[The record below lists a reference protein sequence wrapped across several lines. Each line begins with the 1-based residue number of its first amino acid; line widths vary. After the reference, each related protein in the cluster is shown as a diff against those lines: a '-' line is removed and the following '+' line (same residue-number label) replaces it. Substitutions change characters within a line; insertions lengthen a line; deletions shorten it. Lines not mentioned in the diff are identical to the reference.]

1 MNKRFLFVIGALL
14 VAAIGCDREPCAAC
28 QEEQE
33 LRHIRFESAPD
44 ELQQEGGEHNVAGSM
59 LYVFTPAGDL
69 VCCYASADG
78 ACDFFLTDDVYDFVA
93 VVNKDDLP
101 SADVTR
107 SELLSTLTTL
117 AENAP
122 DRLVMRGTLGAHRIE
137 TDEKITLE
145 AERVAAKVSCILRT
159 VFPERL
165 AALPFEIDAIYL
177 TNVVGAHLLSL
188 SDLAPDA
195 SACWFNRMDVE
206 DSESVVPFD
215 LIFKQ
220 VGRRMGAAEVL
231 DPGVSLYAYPNTC
244 ADDHDRTKWTAR
256 RTRLVV
262 RARLG
267 DRLTYYPVTL
277 DSVLP
282 NRHYRVDLTIA
293 GYGVEHPEDRLSDY
307 ASLAASLTLVPWD
320 DGGSLEGYY

>member
-33 LRHIRFESAPD
+33 LRHIHFESAPD
-44 ELQQEGGEHNVAGSM
+44 VLAQDGGEHNVAGCM

-69 VCCYASADG
+69 VCCYASAEG
-78 ACDFFLTDDVYDFVA
+78 AYDFFLTDDVYDFVA

-101 SADVTR
+101 AADVTR
-107 SELLSTLTTL
+107 LGLLATRTTL

-122 DRLVMRGTLGAHRIE
+122 DRLVMRGMLGAHRIE

-145 AERVAAKVSCILRT
+145 AERVAAKVSCVLRT
-159 VFPERL
+159 AFPERL

-188 SDLAPDA
+188 SDLTPDET
-195 SACWFNRMDVE
+195 ACWFNRMDVE
-206 DSESVVPFD
+206 ESEGGVPYD
-215 LIFKQ
+215 LIFRQ
-220 VGRRMGAAEVL
+220 VGRRMGASDVY
-231 DPGVSLYAYPNTC
+231 DSGVSLYAYPNTC
-244 ADDHDRTKWTAR
+244 PDDHDRTKWSAR

-293 GYGVEHPEDRLSDY
+293 GYGVEHPEDRLTDY
-307 ASLAASLTLVPWD
+307 AGLAASLTLVPWD

>member
-33 LRHIRFESAPD
+33 LRHIHFESAPD
-44 ELQQEGGEHNVAGSM
+44 VLAQDGGEHNVAGCM
-59 LYVFTPAGDL
+59 LYVFTPAGEL
-69 VCCYASADG
+69 VCCYASAEG
-78 ACDFFLTDDVYDFVA
+78 AYDFFLTDDVYDFVA

-101 SADVTR
+101 AADVTR
-107 SELLSTLTTL
+107 LGLLATRTTL

-122 DRLVMRGTLGAHRIE
+122 DRLVMRGMLGAHRIE

-145 AERVAAKVSCILRT
+145 AERVAAKVSCVLRT
-159 VFPERL
+159 AFPERL

-188 SDLAPDA
+188 SDLAPDET
-195 SACWFNRMDVE
+195 ACWFNRMDVE
-206 DSESVVPFD
+206 ESEGGVPYD
-215 LIFKQ
+215 LIFRQ
-220 VGRRMGAAEVL
+220 VGRRMGASDVY
-231 DPGVSLYAYPNTC
+231 DSGVSLYAYPNTC
-244 ADDHDRTKWTAR
+244 PDDHDRTKWSAR

-293 GYGVEHPEDRLSDY
+293 GYGVEHPEDRLTDY
-307 ASLAASLTLVPWD
+307 AGLAASLTLVPWD

>member
-33 LRHIRFESAPD
+33 LRHIHFESAPD
-44 ELQQEGGEHNVAGSM
+44 VLAQDGGEHNVAGCM
-59 LYVFTPAGDL
+59 LYVFTPAGEL
-69 VCCYASADG
+69 VCCYASAEG
-78 ACDFFLTDDVYDFVA
+78 AYDFFLTDDVYDFVA

-101 SADVTR
+101 AADVTR
-107 SELLSTLTTL
+107 LGLLATRTTL

-122 DRLVMRGTLGAHRIE
+122 DRLVMRGMLGAHRIE

-145 AERVAAKVSCILRT
+145 AERVAAKVSCVLRT
-159 VFPERL
+159 AFPERL

-188 SDLAPDA
+188 SDLAPDET
-195 SACWFNRMDVE
+195 ACWFNRMDVE
-206 DSESVVPFD
+206 ESEGGVPYD
-215 LIFKQ
+215 LIFRQ
-220 VGRRMGAAEVL
+220 VGRRMGASEVY
-231 DPGVSLYAYPNTC
+231 DSGVSLYAYPNTC
-244 ADDHDRTKWTAR
+244 PDDHDRTKWSAR

-293 GYGVEHPEDRLSDY
+293 GYGVEHPEDRLTDY
-307 ASLAASLTLVPWD
+307 AGLAASLTLVPWD